1 MVCVQ
6 IPFCCRYHQVQDT
19 NCSLGRTRAIP
30 NRAAQNC
37 QIFSLTWII
46 VWNSVFSCSLG
57 GCTGLY
63 WVDLV
68 DVLSWGCTAQP
79 WGSWSIASL
88 LCVSLGWLHMRML
101 FFELVLAQ
109 WIFIPALPFQFL
121 VYGLQGILTQSYICQ
136 AELVCADTEAQILSL
151 LPERVQP

>member
-1 MVCVQ
+1 MSKSHFAVGTIKYKTQ
-6 IPFCCRYHQVQDT
+6 TAHWEEQEQSQT
-19 NCSLGRTRAIP
+19 